1 MLLDLDAGQRGRA
14 DARSPRTPG
23 ERLAIGPFQPHGHL
37 RGRFS
42 PNRILGRC
50 PLRAERS
57 CIVGI
62 PGLHGARVLSRGR
75 VAFLDLIQ
83 LALRT
88 ARGPDTE
95 NVACAG
101 LVCHGSDDDQQ
112 NRTSPRRAEQFESFP
127 GCGTHQ
133 GVTHHDFVDLGAGD
147 TVPGPLLTI
156 PVVPDQS
163 IERKRD
169 SHRRHHCAAPMSDGA
184 YTCPPL
190 SVTAL
195 CSWSPAQRWRAA
207 IDARLTTLPAIA
219 RGGFPAA

>member
-1 MLLDLDAGQRGRA
+1 MLLDPDAGQRGRA

-23 ERLAIGPFQPHGHL
+23 ERLAIGPFQPHGRL

-42 PNRILGRC
+42 PNRVLGRC
-50 PLRAERS
+50 PLRVERR

-62 PGLHGARVLSRGR
+62 PALHRARVLSWGR
-75 VAFLDLIQ
+75 SPFLDLIQ
-83 LALRT
+83 LALGT

-95 NVACAG
+95 NAACAG
-101 LVCHGSDDDQQ
+101 LVWHGSDDGQQ
-112 NRTSPRRAEQFESFP
+112 NRASPRRAEQLESFL
-127 GCGTHQ
+127 GCGTDQ
-133 GVTHHDFVDLGAGD
+133 GVTHHDVVDRGAGD
-147 TVPGPLLTI
+147 TVPGAMLTI

-163 IERKRD
+163 IKRKRD
-169 SHRRHHCAAPMSDGA
+169 SYRRHCAAPVSDGA

-195 CSWSPAQRWRAA
+195 SSWSPAQRWMAVV
-207 IDARLTTLPAIA
+207 DARQTALPVIA